1 MLGALCRLVD
11 GHPECKPAGRSG
23 LEAHK
28 GCYAPFSPRARTR
41 PPQRRA
47 ATAGPPP
54 APPEPSPDVP
64 VPVPV
69 PPAVLEHHLQAAQ
82 RIDQTLVL
90 QTVLACCGV
99 PPALAPGAA
108 AAGPAMR
115 EAQRAF
121 LTATVQPLGAL
132 LEAEV
137 SRVLERPVRIRFH
150 KLAAADV
157 AARARGVHVLTQAG
171 VDRDRA
177 LALVGW
183 EE

>member
-1 MLGALCRLVD
+1 MG
-11 GHPECKPAGRSG
+11 
-23 LEAHK
+23 
-28 GCYAPFSPRARTR
+28 
-41 PPQRRA
+41 RRA
-47 ATAGPPP
+47 GAAGGAQADSIVRRLGPDI
-54 APPEPSPDVP
+54 PEASVN
-64 VPVPV
+64 
-69 PPAVLEHHLQAAQ
+69 LE
-82 RIDQTLVL
+82 TLVL